1 MRAVRLDYR
10 FIFKNLQA
18 GRQRIPKCPTGR
30 KFQSVCAGSW
40 NFPLQ
45 EGDSARQWRC
55 TTHRYEDGS
64 IAMNVLRAIEQTRLI
79 AILRG
84 NLKDRACEV
93 ATALSESGVLVM
105 EVTLNSPDALQAI
118 RTIRRYAGLSV
129 SLGAGTVLSPEEVKQ
144 AFDAGAEFI
153 VSPNMSPAVIEE
165 TKRLGM
171 ASFPGCF
178 TCTEILNGLACGADA
193 IKLFPAIAFSPASL
207 RAILASLGSIRLIP
221 TGGITAENAVD
232 YLAAGAWAFGV
243 GSEIVNLKSAGP
255 LDTASLRER
264 ASAIVKAIREAP
276 KENL

>member
-1 MRAVRLDYR
+1 
-10 FIFKNLQA
+10 
-18 GRQRIPKCPTGR
+18 
-30 KFQSVCAGSW
+30 
-40 NFPLQ
+40 
-45 EGDSARQWRC
+45 
-55 TTHRYEDGS
+55 EDGS

-221 TGGITAENAVD
+221 TGGITAENAAD